1 MNLLPTV
8 RKGGTRLPD
17 AFRARP
23 GAALGLV
30 TLLVGLLLFSG
41 CQSTPPD
48 PMNDPLVARFFL
60 EARPGEA
67 GLPVQLP
74 ISKLGL
80 TLNPKPVFVETDILD
95 ADLTRVKLGWC
106 MLIRFTPAAGRDLYR
121 LTAGNPGRRLVL
133 TFNGQPAG
141 VRRIDEVMAQGALL
155 IFVEVDDVNLPPL
168 VERLKR
174 TSADIVKRQTR

>member
-1 MNLLPTV
+1 MADEPH
-8 RKGGTRLPD
+8 
-17 AFRARP
+17 AFRASP
-23 GAALGLV
+23 WAALHLCALLLGLV
-30 TLLVGLLLFSG
+30 FLPG

-48 PMNDPLVARFFL
+48 PMNEPLVARFFL

-74 ISKLGL
+74 ISKLGV

-106 MLIRFTPAAGRDLYR
+106 MLVRFTPAAARDLYR
-121 LTAGNPGRRLVL
+121 LSVANPGRRLVL

-141 VRRIDEVMAQGALL
+141 VRRIDEVMAQGVLL

-174 TSADIVKRQTR
+174 TSADLVKRQTR